1 MVCCGAAARARDRAL
16 FAAAADAIHTRQ
28 LTCSCALFSL
38 SQLKQVLAA
47 SKTLASK
54 PHEGRTALG
63 VSEDLSLAAT
73 SFVSF
78 VVYVLL
84 LDLTSASQR
93 LARILGSHCTL
104 SIERAAAP
112 RSPFYGIGELR
123 DRRTLDSST

>member
-1 MVCCGAAARARDRAL
+1 MVCGAAARARDRAL
-16 FAAAADAIHTRQ
+16 FAAAAEAIHTRQ

-38 SQLKQVLAA
+38 SQLKQVLA
-47 SKTLASK
+47 SKILASK

-93 LARILGSHCTL
+93 LALV
-104 SIERAAAP
+104 
-112 RSPFYGIGELR
+112 Y
-123 DRRTLDSST
+123 